1 MAVGGVKW
9 DNPYE
14 LVWETPLRYYQS
26 GGYEMTSLKILFK
39 DKGHDVWSVHP
50 DDTVLDA
57 IKMMAEKDI
66 GALIVIEDGKPV
78 GIFTERDYARK
89 VYLKGK
95 SSLDTPVRDIM
106 VAPVIC
112 VGLDQSVDECMALMT
127 AKRFRHLPVMDGDQL
142 VGMVSIGDLV
152 KSVIAEQQFT
162 IEQMEHYIYS

>member
-1 MAVGGVKW
+1 
-9 DNPYE
+9 
-14 LVWETPLRYYQS
+14 
-26 GGYEMTSLKILFK
+26 MTTLKMLLK

-57 IKMMAEKDI
+57 IKLLAEKDI
-66 GALIVIEDGKPV
+66 GALIVIKDDKPV
-78 GIFTERDYARK
+78 GIFTERDYARN

-95 SSLDTPVRDIM
+95 SSLDTAVRDVM

-112 VGLDQSVDECMALMT
+112 VKPVQTVDECMALMT
-127 AKRFRHLPVMDGDQL
+127 AKRFRHLPIMDGDEL

-162 IEQMEHYIYS
+162 IEQMEQYIHS

>member
-1 MAVGGVKW
+1 
-9 DNPYE
+9 
-14 LVWETPLRYYQS
+14 
-26 GGYEMTSLKILFK
+26 MTTLKMLLK

-57 IKMMAEKDI
+57 IKMLAEKDI
-66 GALIVIEDGKPV
+66 GALIVIKDDKPV
-78 GIFTERDYARK
+78 GIFTERDYARN

-95 SSLDTPVRDIM
+95 SSLDTAVRDVM

-112 VGLDQSVDECMALMT
+112 VKPDQTVDECMALMT
-127 AKRFRHLPVMDGDQL
+127 AKRFRHLPIMDGDEL

-162 IEQMEHYIYS
+162 IEQMEKYIHS

>member
-1 MAVGGVKW
+1 
-9 DNPYE
+9 
-14 LVWETPLRYYQS
+14 
-26 GGYEMTSLKILFK
+26 MTTLKMMLK

-57 IKMMAEKDI
+57 IKMLAEKDI
-66 GALIVIEDGKPV
+66 GALIVIKDDKPV
-78 GIFTERDYARK
+78 GIFTERDYARN

-95 SSLDTPVRDIM
+95 SSLDTAVRDVM

-112 VGLDQSVDECMALMT
+112 VKPDQTVDECMALMT
-127 AKRFRHLPVMDGDQL
+127 AKRLRHLPIMDGDEL

-162 IEQMEHYIYS
+162 IEQMEQYIHS

>member
-1 MAVGGVKW
+1 
-9 DNPYE
+9 
-14 LVWETPLRYYQS
+14 
-26 GGYEMTSLKILFK
+26 MTTLKMLLK

-57 IKMMAEKDI
+57 IKMLAEKDI
-66 GALIVIEDGKPV
+66 GALIVIKDDKPV
-78 GIFTERDYARK
+78 GIFTERDYARN

-95 SSLDTPVRDIM
+95 SSLDTAVRDVM

-112 VGLDQSVDECMALMT
+112 VKPDQTVGECMALMT
-127 AKRFRHLPVMDGDQL
+127 AKRFRHLPIMDGDEL

-162 IEQMEHYIYS
+162 IEQMEQYIHS

>member
-1 MAVGGVKW
+1 
-9 DNPYE
+9 
-14 LVWETPLRYYQS
+14 
-26 GGYEMTSLKILFK
+26 MTTLKMLLK

-57 IKMMAEKDI
+57 IKMLAEKDI
-66 GALIVIEDGKPV
+66 GALIVIKDDKPV
-78 GIFTERDYARK
+78 GIFTERDYARN

-95 SSLDTPVRDIM
+95 SSLDTVVRDVM

-112 VGLDQSVDECMALMT
+112 VKPDQTVDECMALMT
-127 AKRFRHLPVMDGDQL
+127 AKRFRHLPIMDGDEL

-162 IEQMEHYIYS
+162 IEQMEQYIHS

>member
-1 MAVGGVKW
+1 
-9 DNPYE
+9 
-14 LVWETPLRYYQS
+14 
-26 GGYEMTSLKILFK
+26 MTTLKMLLK

-57 IKMMAEKDI
+57 IKMLAEKDI
-66 GALIVIEDGKPV
+66 GALIVIKDDKPV
-78 GIFTERDYARK
+78 GIFTERDYARN

-95 SSLDTPVRDIM
+95 SSLDTAVRDVM

-112 VGLDQSVDECMALMT
+112 VKPDQTVDECMALMT
-127 AKRFRHLPVMDGDQL
+127 AKRFRHLPIMDGNEL

-162 IEQMEHYIYS
+162 IEQMEQYIHS